1 MTERQDTLLT
11 QKTQIILEP
20 YDVDADVSADRDFQT
35 AFNGFYQVRRNEE
48 WRKLFYALFEEV
60 KGREPSYEYI
70 LRALYE
76 ATGNVEV
83 SFSSKMLATINANMP
98 IWDRYVAKN
107 LGLELKGK
115 TKEEQLKCAI
125 DLYDQMVRWYR
136 DFLKTENGRECISE
150 FDRTLPHYTWMSEV
164 KKADFYLWS
173 IR

>member
-76 ATGNVEV
+76 ATGNIGA
-83 SFSSKMLATINANMP
+83 SFSSKMLATINADIP
-98 IWDRYVAKN
+98 CWSSVA
-107 LGLELKGK
+107 
-115 TKEEQLKCAI
+115 
-125 DLYDQMVRWYR
+125 
-136 DFLKTENGRECISE
+136 
-150 FDRTLPHYTWMSEV
+150 
-164 KKADFYLWS
+164 
-173 IR
+173 

>member
-1 MTERQDTLLT
+1 MKYNLTRCLATESGWSSSKHRYPTKTVTERQDTLLT

-76 ATGNVEV
+76 ATGNIGA
-83 SFSSKMLATINANMP
+83 SFSSKMLATINADIP
-98 IWDRYVAKN
+98 CWSSVA
-107 LGLELKGK
+107 
-115 TKEEQLKCAI
+115 
-125 DLYDQMVRWYR
+125 
-136 DFLKTENGRECISE
+136 
-150 FDRTLPHYTWMSEV
+150 
-164 KKADFYLWS
+164 
-173 IR
+173 